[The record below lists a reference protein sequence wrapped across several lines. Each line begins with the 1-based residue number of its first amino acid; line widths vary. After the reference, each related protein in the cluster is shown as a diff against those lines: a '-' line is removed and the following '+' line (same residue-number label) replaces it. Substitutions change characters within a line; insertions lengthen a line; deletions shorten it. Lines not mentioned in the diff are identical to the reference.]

1 MNLRREFITCCPACN
16 TSFRVTREQM
26 EMASGA
32 VRCGA
37 CLRIFQ
43 ADERMIEDRK
53 VAEVE
58 DSHSEPLDFGTD
70 EIQSRYW
77 QDFDLYIEEVFT
89 THRSP
94 EEATHA
100 AEYQSYY
107 DESCEA
113 NLFEDELPEAD
124 VFEDELP
131 EADVFEDELSGVY
144 LFEDELPEAY
154 LFEDE
159 ISEAYLF
166 EDELSKDDLTRDHDV
181 SLESEQEEVEVTE
194 LVAQLDLEDD
204 PEILVGEQVP
214 RLETHPAWFAAL
226 PVLVISGFLQ
236 FAWFNHEVYAQQA
249 EYRPWYLIVCSWIG
263 CELPE
268 YSNPA
273 DLSTSN
279 LIVRSHPNVEG
290 ALRIDAIVRNSA
302 IYRQRFPFL
311 QLQFQDIHGNPVA
324 QRRFNPENYL
334 AGELRGLRFIP
345 GNTEVRFSL
354 EIVDPGK
361 NALGYY
367 LEVMAIQASP

>member
-43 ADERMIEDRK
+43 ADEQMIEDRK

-113 NLFEDELPEAD
+113 DLFEDVLS
-124 VFEDELP
+124 
-131 EADVFEDELSGVY
+131 EADVFEDELS
-144 LFEDELPEAY
+144 EAY

-159 ISEAYLF
+159 ISEAF
-166 EDELSKDDLTRDHDV
+166 EDELSKDDLSRDHDV
-181 SLESEQEEVEVTE
+181 SLDSEQEEVEVTE

-249 EYRPWYLIVCSWIG
+249 EYRPWYLIVCRWIG

-279 LIVRSHPNVEG
+279 LIVRSHPDVED
-290 ALRIDAIVRNSA
+290 ALIIDAIVRNSA

-367 LEVMAIQASP
+367 LEVMAIHASP